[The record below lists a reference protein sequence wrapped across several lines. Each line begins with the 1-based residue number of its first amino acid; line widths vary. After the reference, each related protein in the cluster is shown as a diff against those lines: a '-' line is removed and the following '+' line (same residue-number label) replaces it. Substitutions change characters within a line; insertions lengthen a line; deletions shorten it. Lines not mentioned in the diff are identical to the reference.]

1 MPSGQLDPPAM
12 EALDAM
18 NQHRSV
24 DLRQDVGSDLDD
36 VIRGDAQN
44 VRVER
49 AMMERA
55 QRNTVRHDRLS
66 LRMAI
71 GQDVCRLQQLLVL
84 QLADRAMA
92 LVGLDYPQTERLL
105 MQPLLDLAR
114 DVATSARRVLVIIP
128 RLIRVPVAG
137 DGVAAGSCRLP
148 QGADG
153 DGIQPV
159 AKSRA
164 RLSVV
169 EHNAGGEPLARSV
182 LQLAQAAE
190 IGRGHRG

>member
-36 VIRGDAQN
+36 VIRCDAQN